1 MVRKIFGFFYKETH
15 KLHQAAFLL
24 AFFSLISQLL
34 GFVRDR
40 SLAHYFGASTNLDI
54 YYAAFKVPDLIF
66 VTFASVVSLSVLVP
80 FIIERESEG
89 RETVKKFVD
98 DIFSFFSVFIIV
110 SCLIFYWLMPEIT
123 RVLFKGFSVEALAE
137 VTSLSRILLLSPVL
151 LGVSNLFGSLT
162 QAYNRFLVYAFAP
175 VLYNLG
181 IIIGIF
187 AFARGGEISGVVW
200 GVVLGSIFHLI
211 IQIPFVIKIGLMP
224 KFKLI
229 FNWSSIR
236 RVVTHSMP
244 RTITLSLTQLSG
256 VFLVSLASLM
266 TAGSISIFTFAQN
279 ISSVPLSIIGV
290 SYSLAAFP
298 TLSRHFSENNLKD
311 FFEQMSVTVRHIIFW
326 SLPVIAL
333 FVVLRAQ
340 IVRVLL
346 GTGNFDWADTR
357 LTAAALAI
365 LALSA
370 LSQSLVLLFI
380 RAFYSAGYTKK
391 PFLISIFS
399 TVFLVLA
406 SYSSVKLFYS
416 WPAFGLFISSLLK
429 VEDLS
434 GTVVLMLPLGFSL
447 GTILSSVVYWLA
459 FEKVFGKFGR
469 ETYHTLFVSLS
480 TAVFVGVGA
489 YVGLNI
495 FASWFDL
502 STLMGIFGQGLLAG
516 ALGIIMGIVMLWL
529 LKSVE
534 FKELSQALHQKF
546 GKVEAVAEN
555 QEIV

>member
-1 MVRKIFGFFYKETH
+1 MVRRIFGFFYKETH
-15 KLHQAAFLL
+15 RLHQAALLL
-24 AFFSLISQLL
+24 AFFSLLSQLL

-40 SLAHYFGASTNLDI
+40 SLAHYFGASTHLDV

-89 RETVKKFVD
+89 RENVKKFVD
-98 DIFSFFSVFIIV
+98 DIFSFFSLFILI
-110 SCLIFYWLMPEIT
+110 SCLAFFWLMPEISKI
-123 RVLFKGFSVEALAE
+123 LFKGFEPEALKE
-137 VTSLSRILLLSPVL
+137 VVYLSRILLLSPIF

-187 AFARGGEISGVVW
+187 AFARGGTVSGVAW
-200 GVVLGSIFHLI
+200 GVVLGSMLHLV
-211 IQIPFVIKIGLMP
+211 IQIPFVIKMQLMP
-224 KFKLI
+224 RFKI
-229 FNWSSIR
+229 FDWTSIK
-236 RVVTHSMP
+236 RVIMHSMP
-244 RTITLSLTQLSG
+244 RTITLSLSQLSG

-266 TAGSISIFTFAQN
+266 TVGSISIFTFAQN
-279 ISSVPLSIIGV
+279 IASVPLSIIGV

-298 TLSRHFSENNLKD
+298 TLSRHFSQNNLKD
-311 FFEQMSVTVRHIIFW
+311 FFEQMSITVRHIIFW
-326 SLPVIAL
+326 SLPIIAL

-357 LTAAALAI
+357 LTAASLAI
-365 LALSA
+365 FALSV

-380 RAFYSAGYTKK
+380 RAFYSAGHTRK

-399 TVFLVLA
+399 TLFLILA
-406 SYSSVKLFYS
+406 SYFSVKLFYS
-416 WPAFGLFISSLLK
+416 WPTFGLFVSSLLK

-447 GTILSSVVYWLA
+447 GTILSSVIYWFA

-480 TAVFVGVGA
+480 TAVFVGLGS
-489 YVGLNI
+489 YVGLNL
-495 FASWFDL
+495 FKNLFNLD
-502 STLMGIFGQGLLAG
+502 TLLGIFGQGLSAG
-516 ALGIIMGIVMLWL
+516 ILGSALGMIVLWL
-529 LKSVE
+529 LRSVE
-534 FKELSQALHQKF
+534 FKELWQALHQKL

>member
-1 MVRKIFGFFYKETH
+1 MVRQIFGFLYKETN

-24 AFFSLISQLL
+24 AFFSLVSQLL

-40 SLAHYFGASTNLDI
+40 SLAHYFGASTHLDV

-80 FIIERESEG
+80 FIIEREAEG
-89 RETVKKFVD
+89 RDNVKKFID
-98 DIFSFFSVFIIV
+98 DIFSFFSIFILI
-110 SCLIFYWLMPEIT
+110 SCLVFYWLMPEISKL
-123 RVLFKGFSVEALAE
+123 LFKGFSSQALSE
-137 VTSLSRILLLSPVL
+137 VVHLSRILLLSPIL

-162 QAYNRFLVYAFAP
+162 QAYNRFLIYAFAP

-187 AFARGGEISGVVW
+187 AFARGGVVAGVAW
-200 GVVLGSIFHLI
+200 GVVLGSVFHLI
-211 IQIPFVIKIGLMP
+211 VQIPFVIKMGLMP
-224 KFKLI
+224 RFKL
-229 FNWSSIR
+229 FFDLNSLK
-236 RVVTHSMP
+236 RVIAHSMP
-244 RTITLSLTQLSG
+244 RTITLSLSQLSG

-298 TLSRHFSENNLKD
+298 TLSRHFSQNNMKD

-326 SLPVIAL
+326 SLPIIAL

-380 RAFYSAGYTKK
+380 RAFYSAGYTRK

-399 TVFLVLA
+399 TLFLVGV
-406 SYSSVKLFYS
+406 SYLSVKIFYI
-416 WPAFGLFISSLLK
+416 WPALGFFVSSLLK
-429 VEDLS
+429 VEDLT
-434 GTVVLMLPLGFSL
+434 GTVVLMLPLGFSI
-447 GTILSSVVYWLA
+447 GTIVSSIVYWVA
-459 FEKVFGKFGR
+459 FERVFGNFGK

-480 TAVFVGVGA
+480 TAVFVGLGS
-489 YVGLNI
+489 YLGLSM
-495 FASWFDL
+495 FARVFDL
-502 STLMGIFGQGLLAG
+502 NTLIGIFGQGLMAG
-516 ALGIIMGIVMLWL
+516 FIGMGFGMFVLWL

-534 FKELSQALHQKF
+534 FKELWQALHAKL

>member
-1 MVRKIFGFFYKETH
+1 MVRRIFGFFYKETH
-15 KLHQAAFLL
+15 RLHQAALLL
-24 AFFSLISQLL
+24 AFFSLLSQLL

-40 SLAHYFGASTNLDI
+40 SLAHYFGASTHLDV

-89 RETVKKFVD
+89 RENVKKFVD
-98 DIFSFFSVFIIV
+98 DIFSFFSLFILI
-110 SCLIFYWLMPEIT
+110 SCLAFFWLMPEISKI
-123 RVLFKGFSVEALAE
+123 LFKGFEPEALKE
-137 VTSLSRILLLSPVL
+137 VVYLSRILLLSPIF

-187 AFARGGEISGVVW
+187 AFARGGTVSGVAW
-200 GVVLGSIFHLI
+200 GVVLGSVLHLV
-211 IQIPFVIKIGLMP
+211 IQIPFVIKMQLMP
-224 KFKLI
+224 RFKI
-229 FNWSSIR
+229 FDWTSIK
-236 RVVTHSMP
+236 RVIMHSMP
-244 RTITLSLTQLSG
+244 RTITLSLSQLSG

-266 TAGSISIFTFAQN
+266 TVGSISIFTFAQN
-279 ISSVPLSIIGV
+279 IASVPLSIIGV

-298 TLSRHFSENNLKD
+298 TLSRHFSQNNLKD
-311 FFEQMSVTVRHIIFW
+311 FFEQMSITVRHIIFW
-326 SLPVIAL
+326 SLPIIAL

-357 LTAAALAI
+357 LTAASLAI
-365 LALSA
+365 FALSV

-380 RAFYSAGYTKK
+380 RAFYSAGHTRK

-399 TVFLVLA
+399 TLFLILA
-406 SYSSVKLFYS
+406 SYFSVKLFYS
-416 WPAFGLFISSLLK
+416 WPTFGLFVSSLLK

-447 GTILSSVVYWLA
+447 GTILSSVIYWFA

-480 TAVFVGVGA
+480 TAVFVGLGS
-489 YVGLNI
+489 YVGLNL
-495 FASWFDL
+495 FKNLFNLD
-502 STLMGIFGQGLLAG
+502 TLLGIFGQGLSAG
-516 ALGIIMGIVMLWL
+516 ILGSALGMIVLWL
-529 LKSVE
+529 LRSVE
-534 FKELSQALHQKF
+534 FKELWQALHQKL

>member
-1 MVRKIFGFFYKETH
+1 MVRRIFGFFYKETH
-15 KLHQAAFLL
+15 RLHQAALLL
-24 AFFSLISQLL
+24 AFFSLLSQLL

-40 SLAHYFGASTNLDI
+40 SLAHYFGASTHLDV

-89 RETVKKFVD
+89 RENVKKFVD
-98 DIFSFFSVFIIV
+98 DIFSFFSLFILI
-110 SCLIFYWLMPEIT
+110 SCLAFFWLMPEISKI
-123 RVLFKGFSVEALAE
+123 LFKGFEPEALKE
-137 VTSLSRILLLSPVL
+137 VVYLSRILLLSPIF

-187 AFARGGEISGVVW
+187 AFARGGTVSGVAW
-200 GVVLGSIFHLI
+200 GVVLGSVLHLV
-211 IQIPFVIKIGLMP
+211 IQIPFVIKMQLMP
-224 KFKLI
+224 RFKL
-229 FNWSSIR
+229 FDWTSIK
-236 RVVTHSMP
+236 RVIMHSMP
-244 RTITLSLTQLSG
+244 RTITLSLSQLSG

-279 ISSVPLSIIGV
+279 IASVPLSIIGV

-298 TLSRHFSENNLKD
+298 TLSRHFSQNNLKD
-311 FFEQMSVTVRHIIFW
+311 FFEQMSITVRHIIFW
-326 SLPVIAL
+326 SLPIIAL

-357 LTAAALAI
+357 LTAASLAI
-365 LALSA
+365 FALSV

-380 RAFYSAGYTKK
+380 RAFYSAGHTRK

-399 TVFLVLA
+399 TLFLILA
-406 SYSSVKLFYS
+406 SYFSVKLFYF
-416 WPAFGLFISSLLK
+416 WPTFGLFVSSLLK

-447 GTILSSVVYWLA
+447 GTILSSVVYWFA

-480 TAVFVGVGA
+480 TAVFVGLGS
-489 YVGLNI
+489 YVGLNL
-495 FASWFDL
+495 FKNLFNLD
-502 STLMGIFGQGLLAG
+502 TLLGIFGQGLSAG
-516 ALGIIMGIVMLWL
+516 ILGSALGMIVLWL
-529 LKSVE
+529 LRSVE
-534 FKELSQALHQKF
+534 FKELWQALHQKL

>member
-1 MVRKIFGFFYKETH
+1 MVRQIFGFFYKETH

-24 AFFSLISQLL
+24 AFFSLLSQLL

-40 SLAHYFGASTNLDI
+40 SLAHYFGASTHLDV

-80 FIIERESEG
+80 FIIERESQG
-89 RETVKKFVD
+89 RENVKKFVD
-98 DIFSFFSVFIIV
+98 DIFSFFSLFILI
-110 SCLIFYWLMPEIT
+110 SCLIFFWLMPEIST
-123 RVLFKGFSVEALAE
+123 VLFKGFTPEALKE
-137 VTSLSRILLLSPVL
+137 VVYLSRILLISPIF

-187 AFARGGEISGVVW
+187 AFARGGAVNGVAW
-200 GVVLGSIFHLI
+200 GVVLGSILHLV
-211 IQIPFVIKIGLMP
+211 IQIPFVIKMGLMP
-224 KFKLI
+224 KPKI
-229 FNWSSIR
+229 FDWESIK
-236 RVVTHSMP
+236 RVVMHSMP
-244 RTITLSLTQLSG
+244 RTITLSLSQLSG

-298 TLSRHFSENNLKD
+298 TLSRHFSQNNLKD
-311 FFEQMSVTVRHIIFW
+311 FFEQMSITVRHIIFW
-326 SLPVIAL
+326 SLPTIAL

-357 LTAAALAI
+357 LTAASLAI

-380 RAFYSAGYTKK
+380 RAFYSAGHTKR

-399 TVFLVLA
+399 TVFLILA
-406 SYSSVKLFYS
+406 SYLSVKLYYS
-416 WPAFGLFISSLLK
+416 WSAFGLFVSSLLK
-429 VEDLS
+429 VDDLT

-447 GTILSSVVYWLA
+447 GTILSSVIYWVA

-469 ETYHTLFVSLS
+469 ETYRTLFVSLA
-480 TAVFVGVGA
+480 TAVFVGFGS
-489 YVGLNI
+489 YVGLNA
-495 FASWFDL
+495 FAGLFNLD
-502 STLMGIFGQGLLAG
+502 TLLGIFGQGFLAG
-516 ALGIIMGIVMLWL
+516 ILGILFGMIVLWL

-534 FKELSQALHQKF
+534 FKELWQALHQKF

>member
-1 MVRKIFGFFYKETH
+1 MVRQIFSFFYKETH

-24 AFFSLISQLL
+24 AVFSLISQIL

-89 RETVKKFVD
+89 RERVKKFVD
-98 DIFSFFSVFIIV
+98 DIFSFFSFFILV
-110 SCLIFYWLMPEIT
+110 SCLVFFWLMPEIS
-123 RVLFKGFSVEALAE
+123 RVLFKGFQPEALKE
-137 VTSLSRILLLSPVL
+137 VVYLSRILLLSPIF

-181 IIIGIF
+181 IIVGIF
-187 AFARGGEISGVVW
+187 AFARSGGVSGVAW
-200 GVVLGSIFHLI
+200 GVVLGSVLHLL
-211 IQIPFVIKIGLMP
+211 IQIPFVIKMELMP
-224 KFKLI
+224 KLKI
-229 FNWSSIR
+229 FEWVSIK
-236 RVVTHSMP
+236 RVIFHSLP
-244 RTITLSLTQLSG
+244 RTVTLSLSQLSG
-256 VFLVSLASLM
+256 VFLVALASLM

-298 TLSRHFSENNLKD
+298 TLSRHFSQNNIKD
-311 FFEQMSVTVRHIIFW
+311 YLEQMSITVRHIIFW
-326 SLPVIAL
+326 SMPIIAL

-357 LTAAALAI
+357 LTAASLAI
-365 LALSA
+365 LAISA
-370 LSQSLVLLFI
+370 LSQSLTLLFI
-380 RAFYSAGYTKK
+380 RAFYSAGHTRK

-399 TVFLVLA
+399 TIFLALI
-406 SYSSVKLFYS
+406 SYLFVKLFYF
-416 WPAFGLFISSLLK
+416 WPAFGLFISTLLR
-429 VEDLS
+429 VEDLA
-434 GTVVLMLPLGFSL
+434 GTVVLMLPLGFSV
-447 GTILSSVVYWLA
+447 GMIVSSIVYWRA

-480 TAVFVGVGA
+480 TAVFVGLGS
-489 YVGLNI
+489 YIGLNL
-495 FASWFDL
+495 FEGWFNL
-502 STLMGIFGQGLLAG
+502 ETLLGIFGQGFFAG
-516 ALGIIMGIVMLWL
+516 ILGILFGMFVLWL

-534 FKELSQALHQKF
+534 FRELWQALHQKF

>member
-1 MVRKIFGFFYKETH
+1 MVRQIFSFFYKETH

-24 AFFSLISQLL
+24 AFFSLISQIL

-40 SLAHYFGASTNLDI
+40 SLAHYFGASSHLDI

-89 RETVKKFVD
+89 RENVKKFVD
-98 DIFSFFSVFIIV
+98 DIFSFFAIFILV
-110 SCLIFYWLMPEIT
+110 SCLAFFWLMPEISKI
-123 RVLFKGFSVEALAE
+123 LFKGFEPEALKE
-137 VTSLSRILLLSPVL
+137 VVYLSRILLLSPIF

-181 IIIGIF
+181 IIVGIF
-187 AFARGGEISGVVW
+187 AFARGGAVSGVAW
-200 GVVLGSIFHLI
+200 GVILGSMLHLV
-211 IQIPFVIKIGLMP
+211 IQIPFVIKMGLMP
-224 KFKLI
+224 RFKL
-229 FNWSSIR
+229 FFDWSSIK
-236 RVVTHSMP
+236 RVVMHSLP
-244 RTITLSLTQLSG
+244 RTVTLSLNQLSG

-298 TLSRHFSENNLKD
+298 TLSRHFSQNNLKD
-311 FFEQMSVTVRHIIFW
+311 FFEQMSITVRHIIFW
-326 SLPVIAL
+326 SLPIIAL

-370 LSQSLVLLFI
+370 LSQSLILLFI
-380 RAFYSAGYTKK
+380 RAFYSAGYTRK

-399 TVFLVLA
+399 TLFLAVA
-406 SYSSVKLFYS
+406 SYLLVKLFYV
-416 WPAFGLFISSLLK
+416 WPVLGLFVSTLLK
-429 VEDLS
+429 VEDLT
-434 GTVVLMLPLGFSL
+434 GTVVLMLPLGFAI
-447 GTILSSVVYWLA
+447 GTIISSVVYWVA
-459 FEKVFGKFGR
+459 FERVFGRFGR

-480 TAVFVGVGA
+480 TAVFVGLGSF
-489 YVGLNI
+489 VGLNI
-495 FASWFDL
+495 FESWFNLD
-502 STLMGIFGQGLLAG
+502 TLLGIFGQGLLAG
-516 ALGIIMGIVMLWL
+516 LLGIVLGTAVLWL

-534 FKELSQALHQKF
+534 FKELWQALHQKF